1 MENDT
6 GFPLIPNVFSG
17 FNSLVASA
25 ACGSLSVA
33 RVLTGQFNPANGIGL
48 ANTSLVFFGNRL
60 FALAESDLPYA
71 VNVTP
76 DGDID
81 RLGRHDF
88 DEKLTNLLVSFEIS
102 SISSSTLLR
111 FPFDSSSQPPTQ
123 RRSSTT
129 HGTGP

>member
-6 GFPLIPNVFSG
+6 SFPLIPNVFSG

-48 ANTSLVFFGNRL
+48 ANTSLAFFGNCL

-88 DEKLTNLLVSFEIS
+88 DEKLTFSMTAHPKIDLDTVECFAF
-102 SISSSTLLR
+102 R
-111 FPFDSSSQPPTQ
+111 Y
-123 RRSSTT
+123 
-129 HGTGP
+129 GPVP